1 MMTPDFDKAGGLLS
15 VILQDWQTG
24 QVLMNGFMNEEAY
37 QKTIHENVVWFYSR
51 SKERLWKKGES
62 SGHIQVVKKMALD
75 CDQDALL
82 IQVEPH
88 GPTCH
93 LGTQSCFGDDHFSL
107 QSLEKIVKNKVQ
119 NPEEGSYTKY
129 LTDEG
134 MDKILKKCG
143 EEMTEIVIA
152 AKNEDKKEV
161 IDETSDLLYHL
172 LVMLQEQNIALKEVE
187 KNLEER
193 HGETLTYKVREDI
206 EEW

>member
-1 MMTPDFDKAGGLLS
+1 MTPDFDKGNGLLS
-15 VILQDWQTG
+15 VILQDWRTG

-37 QKTIHENVVWFYSR
+37 EKTIEEKVVWFHSR
-51 SKERLWKKGES
+51 SKGRLWKKGET
-62 SGHIQVVKKMALD
+62 SGHVQAVKDMALD
-75 CDQDALL
+75 CDNDALL

-93 LGTQSCFGDDHFSL
+93 LGTQSCFGDEYFNV
-107 QSLEKIVKNKVQ
+107 QSLEKIVENKIK

-134 MDKILKKCG
+134 LDKILKKCG

-152 AKNEDKKEV
+152 AKNDDNKEL
-161 IDETSDLLYHL
+161 IDETSDLMYHL
-172 LVMLQEQNIALKEVE
+172 LVMLQHQGVSLKEVE
-187 KNLEER
+187 DNLKAR
-193 HGETLTYKVREDI
+193 HGENLTYKVREDI

>member
-1 MMTPDFDKAGGLLS
+1 MTPDFEKGNGLLS
-15 VILQDWQTG
+15 VILQDWQTK

-37 QKTIHENVVWFYSR
+37 QKTVDENVVWFYSR

-62 SGHIQVVKKMALD
+62 SGHIQAVKEMALD

-93 LGTQSCFGDDHFSL
+93 LGTQSCFGDDYFSL
-107 QSLEKIVKNKVQ
+107 QSLEKIVQNKIE

-172 LVMLQEQNIALKEVE
+172 LVMMQQQGVSLKEVE

-193 HGETLTYKVREDI
+193 HGENLTYRVREDI